1 MTQRV
6 LEWATAR
13 LREGEPV
20 ALASVISAQGSVPGK
35 PGAHMALTAAEMFG
49 TIGGAGLELKVLDR
63 LALVASVSRS
73 GQNGAGSQSRMT

>member
-6 LEWATAR
+6 LEWVTAR

-35 PGAHMALTAAEMFG
+35 PGALLNIRPAKRIGLTSAK
-49 TIGGAGLELKVLDR
+49 GGK
-63 LALVASVSRS
+63 
-73 GQNGAGSQSRMT
+73 